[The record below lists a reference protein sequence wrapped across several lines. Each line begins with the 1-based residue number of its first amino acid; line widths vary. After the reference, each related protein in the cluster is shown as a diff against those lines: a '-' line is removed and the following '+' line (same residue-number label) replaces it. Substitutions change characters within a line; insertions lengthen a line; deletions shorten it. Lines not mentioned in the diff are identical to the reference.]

1 MIPLTSSSIRTAEV
15 IELDSSTIDEDI
27 QAKNKSVV
35 EKYRLVNSDGKSA
48 QIALSTEKGFSE
60 MAAAANVVTTILDDD
75 EAVSDKDK
83 ATTVLNE
90 NIVKTEHA
98 LSDKLHCDKTEDMLS
113 MLSGRE
119 ESTTSEA
126 NIVKVENNN
135 FPSKVVQ
142 EEEEVQSDF
151 EKTFFILDEL
161 LSKPRT
167 MLDIQILSPQKLGKR
182 SGSNFSVFED
192 NAAVPKK
199 KVKIHEEIE
208 LVSLPENVL
217 VNIFNFLPS
226 FDLLNS
232 IVTVC
237 KLFHQIAKHP
247 DIRLSIRVGRGG
259 FKLKL
264 KFYKIFTIVKLFIL
278 YCVPFCY
285 KY

>member
-1 MIPLTSSSIRTAEV
+1 MAEV
-15 IELDSSTIDEDI
+15 IELDSSTVYEEI

-60 MAAAANVVTTILDDD
+60 MAAATNVVTTILDDD

-90 NIVKTEHA
+90 NIVKTENA

-113 MLSGRE
+113 GRE
-119 ESTTSEA
+119 KSTTSEA

-135 FPSKVVQ
+135 FPSKVMQ
-142 EEEEVQSDF
+142 EEEVQTDF

-208 LVSLPENVL
+208 LISLPENVL

-232 IVTVC
+232 VVTVC
-237 KLFHQIAKHP
+237 KLFHQIVKHP
-247 DIRLSIRVGRGG
+247 DIRLSIRVGRGE
-259 FKLKL
+259 FK
-264 KFYKIFTIVKLFIL
+264 
-278 YCVPFCY
+278 
-285 KY
+285 

>member
-35 EKYRLVNSDGKSA
+35 EKDRLVNSDGKSA

-90 NIVKTEHA
+90 NIVKTENA

-113 MLSGRE
+113 GRE
-119 ESTTSEA
+119 KSTTSEA

-135 FPSKVVQ
+135 FPSKVMQ
-142 EEEEVQSDF
+142 EEEVQTDF

-167 MLDIQILSPQKLGKR
+167 MLDIQILSPQKSGKR
-182 SGSNFSVFED
+182 SGSDFSVFEV
-192 NAAVPKK
+192 VPKK

-208 LVSLPENVL
+208 LISLPENVL

-232 IVTVC
+232 VVTVC
-237 KLFHQIAKHP
+237 KLFHQIVKHP
-247 DIRLSIRVGRGG
+247 DIRLSIRVGRGE
-259 FKLKL
+259 FK
-264 KFYKIFTIVKLFIL
+264 
-278 YCVPFCY
+278 
-285 KY
+285 

>member
-35 EKYRLVNSDGKSA
+35 EKDRLVNSDGKSA
-48 QIALSTEKGFSE
+48 QIALSTETEKGFS
-60 MAAAANVVTTILDDD
+60 AVANVVTTILDDD
-75 EAVSDKDK
+75 KAVSDKDE

-135 FPSKVVQ
+135 FPSKVMQ
-142 EEEEVQSDF
+142 EEEVQTDF

-167 MLDIQILSPQKLGKR
+167 MLDIQILSPQKSGKR
-182 SGSNFSVFED
+182 SGSDFSVFEV
-192 NAAVPKK
+192 VPKK

-208 LVSLPENVL
+208 LISLPENVL

-264 KFYKIFTIVKLFIL
+264 KFYIL
-278 YCVPFCY
+278 SLH
-285 KY
+285 

>member
-1 MIPLTSSSIRTAEV
+1 MIPPTSSLIRTAEV

-35 EKYRLVNSDGKSA
+35 EKDRLVNSDGKSA
-48 QIALSTEKGFSE
+48 QIALSTETEKGFS
-60 MAAAANVVTTILDDD
+60 AVANVVTTILDDD
-75 EAVSDKDK
+75 KAVSDKDE

-264 KFYKIFTIVKLFIL
+264 KFYIL
-278 YCVPFCY
+278 SLH
-285 KY
+285 